1 MGNVDEELLYAIRAM
16 EVLLQ
21 SGVGIAEAMKH
32 VADEDYGDL
41 SVEFGRIFKAIDA
54 GAGMSEAVRKQ
65 MRATSSAGLRH
76 TLSVLA
82 MSIEQDTNV
91 IDRLR
96 SIADKESRSRRIELQ
111 AFVESLSAVSEQFLI
126 ISVLV
131 PIIVVIMAVID
142 ALVGGAGGAFGGN
155 MPRMPPA
162 CTPFLQRA
170 VAEHV
175 VPAGDASDC
184 GADCAHPLAGAED
197 MSLHEMLDPFFA
209 GIDGIPSAI
218 GALVW
223 IALGLWAV
231 GSYII
236 YLPLK
241 RLFAERTELENVW
254 PEVLGE
260 LAENLRAGM
269 GVESALDAVANAR
282 SDRMGEMLRQAVTE
296 MHDTSFTEAMRDFA
310 ERSRSPMISRVVSIL
325 NVALVSS
332 GSFSETLELL
342 SEEFWEIYLL
352 RKERIAK
359 TKGTAD
365 FILWSGALICPAL
378 LGFIVAVFGSG
389 TVGSF
394 QLVIEL
400 GILNQMLLLYVMV
413 LGAAGVLMQSVIL
426 QTMRTALLRIPLYM
440 LLANTTLLVA
450 LKLPAAFL

>member
-1 MGNVDEELLYAIRAM
+1 
-16 EVLLQ
+16 
-21 SGVGIAEAMKH
+21 
-32 VADEDYGDL
+32 
-41 SVEFGRIFKAIDA
+41 
-54 GAGMSEAVRKQ
+54 
-65 MRATSSAGLRH
+65 
-76 TLSVLA
+76 
-82 MSIEQDTNV
+82 
-91 IDRLR
+91 
-96 SIADKESRSRRIELQ
+96 
-111 AFVESLSAVSEQFLI
+111 
-126 ISVLV
+126 
-131 PIIVVIMAVID
+131 
-142 ALVGGAGGAFGGN
+142 
-155 MPRMPPA
+155 
-162 CTPFLQRA
+162 
-170 VAEHV
+170 
-175 VPAGDASDC
+175 
-184 GADCAHPLAGAED
+184 

-231 GSYII
+231 GSFII

-352 RKERIAK
+352 RKERVAK

-365 FILWSGALICPAL
+365 FILWSGAAICPAL
-378 LGFIVAVFGSG
+378 LGFIVGIFGSG
-389 TVGSF
+389 TVGNF
-394 QLVIEL
+394 QLDVGL
-400 GILNQMLLLYVMV
+400 GALNLSLLFYVMV

>member
-1 MGNVDEELLYAIRAM
+1 
-16 EVLLQ
+16 
-21 SGVGIAEAMKH
+21 
-32 VADEDYGDL
+32 
-41 SVEFGRIFKAIDA
+41 
-54 GAGMSEAVRKQ
+54 
-65 MRATSSAGLRH
+65 
-76 TLSVLA
+76 
-82 MSIEQDTNV
+82 
-91 IDRLR
+91 
-96 SIADKESRSRRIELQ
+96 
-111 AFVESLSAVSEQFLI
+111 
-126 ISVLV
+126 
-131 PIIVVIMAVID
+131 
-142 ALVGGAGGAFGGN
+142 
-155 MPRMPPA
+155 
-162 CTPFLQRA
+162 
-170 VAEHV
+170 
-175 VPAGDASDC
+175 
-184 GADCAHPLAGAED
+184 

-282 SDRMGEMLRQAVTE
+282 SDRMGEMLRQAVRE

-389 TVGSF
+389 PVGSF